1 MGTGDGNVHSAKLDT
16 TRSLRPDE
24 PRPRSRRPLY
34 TARGT
39 RTCVRAARRG
49 IWSRDG
55 RGIAG
60 KAAVSA
66 VLVQQTP
73 EPMHCGEQRA
83 GRSDEESRHQP
94 AAPPCGVGYRPDQA
108 RPAECGSTQPI
119 PTPRS
124 ALRPPRC
131 ADTIPHRSNVPVP
144 TIPGGPHAPPQLN
157 TSELNTYRYTYS
169 LPLRH

>member
-16 TRSLRPDE
+16 ARSLRPDE

-39 RTCVRAARRG
+39 RTRVRAARRG
-49 IWSRDG
+49 IRSRDG

-73 EPMHCGEQRA
+73 NCLPNCRRQSRCTAVSSARA
-83 GRSDEESRHQP
+83 VARRRKQTP
-94 AAPPCGVGYRPDQA
+94 APNPRVGYRPDQA
-108 RPAECGSTQPI
+108 RPAECYTANSDTALTRAATQLHVGARRAERASTCKGRPI
-119 PTPRS
+119 QATR
-124 ALRPPRC
+124 RP
-131 ADTIPHRSNVPVP
+131 
-144 TIPGGPHAPPQLN
+144 
-157 TSELNTYRYTYS
+157 
-169 LPLRH
+169 

>member
-83 GRSDEESRHQP
+83 GRTRRTESTTP
-94 AAPPCGVGYRPDQA
+94 AGRTPPCGVGYRPDQA
-108 RPAECGSTQPI
+108 RPAECYTANSDT
-119 PTPRS
+119 
-124 ALRPPRC
+124 ALRDPRC
-131 ADTIPHRSNVPVP
+131 DTIPDFP
-144 TIPGGPHAPPQLN
+144 TCKGQSGPDRGYPA
-157 TSELNTYRYTYS
+157 T
-169 LPLRH
+169 PLH